1 MKSSSAVTRWILYG
15 AFVLAVAL
23 LVFVLY
29 PSFRGI
35 RVSEVTDG
43 DTVLLNNGKVIRYV
57 GVDAPEEGEPFYQ
70 EATQA
75 NYELLQGGGLTLE
88 YDIDKQDRYGR
99 VLAYVW
105 MDTLLVNA
113 ELVRRGMASVYTFSP
128 NLKYRDRLVLLQKG
142 AREAKKGIWSMEVP
156 EEEYYVASNRAKRFV
171 FHRPDCQWARRIKE
185 ENLIRFE
192 TRAEALDSGYS
203 RCRTCKP

>member
-15 AFVLAVAL
+15 AFVLAVVM
-23 LVFVLY
+23 LVFIFY

-57 GVDAPEEGEPFYQ
+57 GVDAPEEGEPFYE
-70 EATQA
+70 EAAQA

-128 NLKYRDRLVLLQKG
+128 NLKYRDRLVLLQKE
-142 AREAKKGIWSMEVP
+142 AREKGKGIWSIQVP
-156 EEEYYVASNRAKRFV
+156 EEEYYVASNRSKRFV
-171 FHRPDCQWARRIKE
+171 FHRPDCQWAQRIGE
-185 ENLIRFE
+185 ENFIRFE